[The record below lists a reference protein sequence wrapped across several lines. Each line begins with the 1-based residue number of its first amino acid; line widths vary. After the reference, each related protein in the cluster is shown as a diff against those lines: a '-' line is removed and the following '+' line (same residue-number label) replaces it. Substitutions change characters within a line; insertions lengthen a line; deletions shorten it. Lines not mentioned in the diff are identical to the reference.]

1 MHVVAKYELT
11 DSELSTCDQN
21 TRVDVN
27 PKCEQV
33 LRLASMLEAL
43 ALGRKIT
50 VAGDANL
57 MMQMMEFPITSMHCL
72 TLSAW
77 VEEACRPTG
86 LLTEYKH
93 TQHWR

>member
-1 MHVVAKYELT
+1 MIRIP
-11 DSELSTCDQN
+11 
-21 TRVDVN
+21 RVDVN

-33 LRLASMLEAL
+33 LRLASMVEAL
-43 ALGRKIT
+43 ALGRQIT

-57 MMQMMEFPITSMHCL
+57 TMQIMEFPISSVHCL

-86 LLTEYKH
+86 LPTEYEH
-93 TQHWR
+93 TEHWQ